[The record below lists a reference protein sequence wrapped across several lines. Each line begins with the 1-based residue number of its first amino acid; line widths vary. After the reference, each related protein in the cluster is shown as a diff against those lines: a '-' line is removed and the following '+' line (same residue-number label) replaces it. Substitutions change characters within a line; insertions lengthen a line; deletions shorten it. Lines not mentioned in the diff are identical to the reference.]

1 MKFKL
6 LFKTMTYGIIHL
18 CVAIAVAYAI
28 TRDLKMSLGIGIIEP
43 IIQTAV
49 FSIHDYL
56 WERKNNSS
64 KLY

>member
-6 LFKTMTYGIIHL
+6 LFKTMTYGIMHL

-49 FSIHDYL
+49 FSIHDYF
-56 WERKNNSS
+56 WERK
-64 KLY
+64 K